1 MLQKPSSNS
10 TTSNV
15 VFLTREALSKRWG
28 ITTRTIDRQR
38 ILGLLPW
45 RDLSNGIGK
54 RPIVRFKLSDIE
66 EYEKKVLQTPHG
78 REG

>member
-1 MLQKPSSNS
+1 MSEP
-10 TTSNV
+10 NV
-15 VFLTREALSKRWG
+15 VFLTREALSERWC

-38 ILGLLPW
+38 TLGLLPW

-66 EYEKKVLQTPHG
+66 ECERKMLQTPRI
-78 REG
+78 REVGE